1 MTRFARTSSATTSG
15 ASFTSRS
22 GSHRASPS
30 FGECPWNLISTKNK
44 NSFQKLELVLS
55 ENPSPTV
62 SVTGGELNGNRDLS
76 SLGAGIPVEPA
87 TSVGTHLLNT
97 VHRTTRNRYGWSPM
111 VCVLQ

>member
-1 MTRFARTSSATTSG
+1 MTMFARTSSATTSG

-76 SLGAGIPVEPA
+76 FSWRWNTG
-87 TSVGTHLLNT
+87 GTCH
-97 VHRTTRNRYGWSPM
+97 VRRYQ
-111 VCVLQ
+111 LA